1 MVLYIIL
8 AIIVIILIAVGVLF
22 YLRSNKRQIIEK
34 AIERK
39 NEIETLPFDQNLA
52 QLSKLNLKG
61 ETKTKY
67 DAMKKDN
74 VESTNKYLA
83 PVEEKIHN
91 AEALL
96 DKFSFNASQS
106 EIDDANELMDSYEQ
120 SYQQQ
125 LEDVNEI
132 IALYKDN
139 DELYDKCKVD
149 YREMKRDVLANR
161 HQFGEAAS
169 LLETEIEKFEPRLE
183 QYEVLKADGNYVQA
197 HNHIA
202 ALNEQMKQ
210 LRSYMEE
217 IPELIRETQK
227 ELPGQFQDLKYGCR
241 DLKVEGYDLD
251 HVKVDSTLQ
260 SLKTELSFVE
270 PLISR
275 LELEE
280 ANDKLANINDKL
292 DDMYDLIEHEV
303 KAKNDVEETKDI
315 ITDNLFKAKD
325 MNYTLQTEIEYVREN
340 YYINE
345 SDAQSVRQ
353 FENEIQSLISVYDD
367 ILKEMSKSA
376 VRYSEVQ
383 DNLQYLEDHV
393 TFINDK
399 QEKLQNHLI
408 QLREDEAEA
417 EDNLLRVQSKKEEVY
432 RRLLASNLTS
442 VPERFIIM
450 KNEIDHEVR
459 DVNEQFS
466 ERPIHVKQL
475 KDKVSKIVIQMN
487 TFEDE
492 ANDVLVNAVYA
503 EKLIQYGNRYRK
515 DYSNVDKSLNEAERL
530 FKNNRY
536 KRAIEIAEQA
546 LESVEPGVTKHIEE
560 EVIKQ

>member
-139 DELYDKCKVD
+139 DELYDQCKVD

-393 TFINDK
+393 TVINDK

>member
-39 NEIETLPFDQNLA
+39 IEIETLPFDQNLA

-393 TFINDK
+393 TVINDK

-536 KRAIEIAEQA
+536 KRAIEIAEQV

>member
-149 YREMKRDVLANR
+149 YREMKRYVLANR

-393 TFINDK
+393 TVINDK

>member
-67 DAMKKDN
+67 NAMKKDN

-96 DKFSFNASQS
+96 DKFSFNASQC

-303 KAKNDVEETKDI
+303 KAKNDVEETKDV

-393 TFINDK
+393 TVINDK

>member
-393 TFINDK
+393 TVINDK

-546 LESVEPGVTKHIEE
+546 LERVEPGVTKHIEE

>member
-149 YREMKRDVLANR
+149 YREMKRDVLANC

-393 TFINDK
+393 TVINDK

>member
-96 DKFSFNASQS
+96 DKFSFNAAQS

-270 PLISR
+270 PLISH

-393 TFINDK
+393 TVINDK

>member
-393 TFINDK
+393 TVINDK

-492 ANDVLVNAVYA
+492 ANEVLVNAVYA

>member
-96 DKFSFNASQS
+96 DKFSFNAAQS

-353 FENEIQSLISVYDD
+353 FENEIQSLISVYGD

-393 TFINDK
+393 TVINDK

>member
-217 IPELIRETQK
+217 IPELI
-227 ELPGQFQDLKYGCR
+227 
-241 DLKVEGYDLD
+241 
-251 HVKVDSTLQ
+251 
-260 SLKTELSFVE
+260 
-270 PLISR
+270 SR

-393 TFINDK
+393 TVINDK

>member
-96 DKFSFNASQS
+96 DKFSFNASQC
-106 EIDDANELMDSYEQ
+106 EIDDTNELMDSYEQ

-393 TFINDK
+393 TVINDK

>member
-169 LLETEIEKFEPRLE
+169 LLATEIEKFEPRLE

-393 TFINDK
+393 TVINDK

>member
-125 LEDVNEI
+125 LEDVNKI

-210 LRSYMEE
+210 LRFYMEE

-393 TFINDK
+393 TVINDK

>member
-393 TFINDK
+393 TVINDK

-487 TFEDE
+487 TFEVE

>member
-210 LRSYMEE
+210 LRFYMEE

-280 ANDKLANINDKL
+280 ANDKLANVNDKL

-393 TFINDK
+393 TVINDK

>member
-393 TFINDK
+393 TVINDK

-475 KDKVSKIVIQMN
+475 KGKVSKIVIQMN

>member
-1 MVLYIIL
+1 MVLFIIL
-8 AIIVIILIAVGVLF
+8 AILVIILIAVGVLF
-22 YLRSNKRQIIEK
+22 YMRSNKRNSIEK
-34 AIERK
+34 AEERK
-39 NEIETLPFDQNLA
+39 NEIEQLPFDDNLKK
-52 QLSKLNLKG
+52 LSNLNLKG

-74 VESTNKYLA
+74 TESTNKYLA

-91 AEALL
+91 AEEYL
-96 DKFSFNASQS
+96 DKFKFSAAQT
-106 EIDDANELMDSYEQ
+106 EIDDAHELMDQYENN
-120 SYQQQ
+120 YNQQVSQ
-125 LEDVNEI
+125 VDEVL
-132 IALYKDN
+132 ALHKDN
-139 DELYDKCKVD
+139 EALYDKCKVD
-149 YREMKRDVLANR
+149 HREMKRDVLANR
-161 HQFGEAAS
+161 HQFGEAAQP
-169 LLETEIEKFEPRLE
+169 LEKEIEKFEPKLNE
-183 QYEVLKADGNYVQA
+183 YETLKSEGNYVQA

-202 ALNEQMKQ
+202 ALHEEMNSLKA
-210 LRSYMEE
+210 YMEE
-217 IPELIRETQK
+217 IPDLIRETQK

-251 HVKVDSTLQ
+251 HVKVDGNLQ

-270 PLISR
+270 PMISR
-275 LELEE
+275 LELDQ
-280 ANDKLANINDKL
+280 ANDKLESINDKL
-292 DDMYDLIEHEV
+292 DEMYDLIEHEV
-303 KAKNDVEETKDI
+303 KAKNEVEETKDV
-315 ITDNLFKAKD
+315 ITDDLFKAKD

-353 FENEIQSLISVYDD
+353 FENEIQNLIAVYDD

-393 TFINDK
+393 SVINEK
-399 QEKLQNHLI
+399 QDKLQNHLI
-408 QLREDEAEA
+408 KLREDEAEA

-450 KNEIDHEVR
+450 KNEIDNEVR
-459 DVNEQFS
+459 EVNNQFS

-475 KDKVSKIVIQMN
+475 KDKVAKIVIQMN

-515 DYSNVDKSLNEAERL
+515 DHNSVDKSLNEAERL

-536 KRAIEIAEQA
+536 KRSIEISEQA
-546 LESVEPGVTKHIEE
+546 LESVEPGITKHIEE
-560 EVIKQ
+560 QVIKE

>member
-96 DKFSFNASQS
+96 DKFSFNAAQS

-251 HVKVDSTLQ
+251 HVKVDSILQ

-393 TFINDK
+393 TVINDK

>member
-292 DDMYDLIEHEV
+292 DDMYNLIEHEV

-393 TFINDK
+393 TVINNK

>member
-96 DKFSFNASQS
+96 DKFSFNSSQS

-210 LRSYMEE
+210 LRFYMEE

-393 TFINDK
+393 TVINDK